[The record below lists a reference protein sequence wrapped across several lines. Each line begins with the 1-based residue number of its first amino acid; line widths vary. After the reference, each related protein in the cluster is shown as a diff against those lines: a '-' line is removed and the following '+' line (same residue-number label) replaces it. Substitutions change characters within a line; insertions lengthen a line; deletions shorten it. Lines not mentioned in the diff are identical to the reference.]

1 MGDNQDSEPRN
12 GLIVTVELSAGDVE
26 RLDAWI
32 AEQPE
37 PRPSRAVA
45 LRRLAE
51 LGIDHGR
58 EVEITRRHIAQA
70 DRDIRAKFD
79 EVTEVLKLAA
89 AHVADDGEGQ
99 KRH

>member
-1 MGDNQDSEPRN
+1 MNEKPSERVSFT
-12 GLIVTVELSAGDVE
+12 IELSASDIE

-32 AEQPE
+32 VAQPE
-37 PRPSRAVA
+37 PRPSRSKA

-58 EVEITRRHIAQA
+58 EIEITRQHIAQA

-79 EVTEVLKLAA
+79 QLTEVLKLAA
-89 AHVADDGEGQ
+89 AHVADDGKGQ
-99 KRH
+99 NRH